1 MLDGVGTELGAAG
14 LIVLLGLLDEL
25 GQLLAAMLVFDCGGL
40 GAERIDVG
48 RAIGVR
54 GHA

>member
-1 MLDGVGTELGAAG
+1 MLHCVSTELRAAG

-25 GQLLAAMLVFDCGGL
+25 RQLLAAMLVFYGSGL

-54 GHA
+54 RHA